1 MHKAQLHFHLD
12 AIVHKPHTHT
22 RTQHLPPLYPHTYP
36 STPSQPVFLLIQVV
50 CRQLGYPGANRTSHF
65 REYPAGTGTIWM
77 DDVHCIGNESS
88 LASCPF
94 NGWAVHNC
102 AHFEDAGVV
111 CSGRGTCMTGLTTYI
126 FVLVM
131 SVSAIFYFN
140 LPPPLSSSF
149 LPFTPFP
156 PPSSSPPSLRM
167 HTLPLPPSRPL
178 HFPLPS
184 SLTLSSLLPSSPPLP
199 PPR

>member
-111 CSGRGTCMTGLTTYI
+111 CSGRGTCMTGLTTYK

-131 SVSAIFYFN
+131 SMSAIFSFN
-140 LPPPLSSSF
+140 VPPPLSSS
-149 LPFTPFP
+149 LPFSSFYSIS
-156 PPSSSPPSLRM
+156 PPSSLPLSLLLALFISPYHPPSLC
-167 HTLPLPPSRPL
+167 P
-178 HFPLPS
+178 
-184 SLTLSSLLPSSPPLP
+184 PSSPFHHPS
-199 PPR
+199 R

>member
-1 MHKAQLHFHLD
+1 MALITVSVLLECLLWISVCPCDMHKAHLRFHLD

-22 RTQHLPPLYPHTYP
+22 HTHTHTHLSPLYPHTYP
-36 STPSQPVFLLIQVV
+36 STPSQPIWLLMQVV

-102 AHFEDAGVV
+102 AHVEDAGVV
-111 CSGRGTCMTGLTTYI
+111 CSGRGTCMTSTY
-126 FVLVM
+126 FMEV
-131 SVSAIFYFN
+131 
-140 LPPPLSSSF
+140 
-149 LPFTPFP
+149 TQC
-156 PPSSSPPSLRM
+156 
-167 HTLPLPPSRPL
+167 
-178 HFPLPS
+178 
-184 SLTLSSLLPSSPPLP
+184 
-199 PPR
+199 